1 MSGFISHPAC
11 IPPYLI
17 AGGRSSRM
25 GFNKAEALLGDMTL
39 AARIAARIGRS
50 QTVPVTLNGDCD
62 WPDAAGLRRVPDTV
76 PGRLGPLAGV
86 LTALRDMPDVRPDT
100 THILT
105 LPVDSPFFPSDLV
118 ARLAEAVDS
127 VDGIAIASSQGREH
141 PVFGLWPVAIADDL
155 EAWLL
160 IDEKRRVRDFLSRH
174 RVRYVDFPMIET
186 PIGSLDP
193 FFNINTPDDLAAAET
208 WLRAA
213 EASASW

>member
-1 MSGFISHPAC
+1 MSGFISHPAD

-50 QTVPVTLNGDCD
+50 QNVPLTLNGDCD
-62 WPDAAGLRRVPDTV
+62 WADASGLRRIPDTV

-86 LTALRDMPDVRPDT
+86 LTALRDVPNVQPDA
-100 THILT
+100 THVMT
-105 LPVDSPFFPSDLV
+105 LPVDSPFFPSALV
-118 ARLAEAVDS
+118 IRLAEAIGS
-127 VDGIAIASSQGREH
+127 VDEIAIASSQGREH
-141 PVFGLWPVAIADDL
+141 PVFGLWPVAIAVDL

-160 IDEKRRVRDFLSRH
+160 RDEKRRVRDFLSRH
-174 RVRYVDFPMIET
+174 RVRLVDFAMIET
-186 PIGSLDP
+186 AIGPLDP
-193 FFNINTPDDLAAAET
+193 FFNINTPDDLATGET
-208 WLRAA
+208 WLKAA